1 MTLIL
6 IALKLILVVI
16 LSANISRMSYGA
28 AFFVAALVFG
38 IMAVYGKT
46 TNRDL
51 SSIESMGSMA
61 LIGIIVASLINLLLK
76 NDVVSCVI
84 SYITLGVFIIL
95 TAYDTRK
102 NRLKKFS
109 YIFSPCLM
117 CIGCRISINRM

>member
-38 IMAVYGKT
+38 IMAVYGRT
-46 TNRDL
+46 TKRDL
-51 SSIESMGSMA
+51 SSIGSIGFMA

-76 NDVVSCVI
+76 SDAVSYVI
-84 SYITLGVFIIL
+84 SYITVSVFI
-95 TAYDTRK
+95 T
-102 NRLKKFS
+102 
-109 YIFSPCLM
+109 
-117 CIGCRISINRM
+117 